1 MPPIFLL
8 APQMYADQKV
18 SIPLI
23 VRSADK
29 NSLQELIELGDAGF
43 SLSDASKGGLTPLHC
58 AARNGYTD
66 VCKHLLDNGCDPN
79 AQDVF
84 GDTALHISISYGHL
98 ACASLVAQ
106 QQLLQPD
113 VCDKLG
119 RSALHILAETY
130 ASAVLSDSLKALV
143 ESLLQK
149 GFKADLAD
157 KMGRTASS
165 IAKSEGLLALLK
177 Q

>member
-1 MPPIFLL
+1 LPPSSP
-8 APQMYADQKV
+8 ASQMYADQKV

-29 NSLQELIELGDAGF
+29 NSLQELIELGNAGF
-43 SLSDASKGGLTPLHC
+43 SLSDASKGGLTPLHS
-58 AARNGYTD
+58 AARNGYAD
-66 VCKHLLDNGCDPN
+66 ICRHLLDNSCDPN

-84 GDTALHISISYGHL
+84 GDTALHISVSYGHL
-98 ACASLVAQ
+98 DCALLIAQ
-106 QQLLQPD
+106 QELLQPD

-119 RSALHILAETY
+119 RSALHVLAETY
-130 ASAVLSDSLKALV
+130 ASAVCSEKLKALV
-143 ESLLQK
+143 ELLLQK
-149 GFKADLAD
+149 GFKVEAVD

-165 IAKSEGLLALLK
+165 IAKSQELLALLK